1 MNSPLKP
8 ATVAMLSLAPA
19 LWAGNAIVGRLAHD
33 LISPFALNFLR
44 WCIAFVLL
52 LPLAWRV
59 LRRNSPIWP
68 LWRPSTSSPAG
79 HPAKTCP
86 PPAVAQ
92 A

>member
-52 LPLAWRV
+52 LFINALQAWQR
-59 LRRNSPIWP
+59 
-68 LWRPSTSSPAG
+68 
-79 HPAKTCP
+79 K
-86 PPAVAQ
+86 AQ
-92 A
+92 GGR